1 MKLAKKITIYH
12 HPGIKKNIVMSKIW
26 KKAYKCKN
34 KKGIMILFDN
44 MVKGSNG
51 WDMSQ
56 KVRNYEFSLRP
67 FTGAKV

>member
-1 MKLAKKITIYH
+1 
-12 HPGIKKNIVMSKIW
+12 
-26 KKAYKCKN
+26 
-34 KKGIMILFDN
+34 MILFDN

-56 KVRNYEFSLRP
+56 KVRNYEFSLRS